1 MQGLIIGKPLLC
13 RGSISTYRF
22 LSVAMP
28 FLLFPLSHMPFPLLH
43 LSVCQTAQLPQLWKV
58 LRARSASGISWWSV
72 LLQVY
77 AITGPVV
84 YCITNNF
91 PLEYDQFR
99 FFITHSFLTK
109 VIYTNPAKQC
119 DADERK
125 PVNWTKPVIDNICVS
140 VYLHRAWSE
149 RLFMFMQGLAMGFLI
164 QHYSG
169 NTLKG
174 IVFLLAYGG
183 VMLLLT
189 SPLVPEHVI
198 PAMQASSMLA
208 VVASRV
214 IQAGTNYY
222 HGNTGQLSALSVFL
236 VFTGSLAL
244 IFTSL
249 QETGDWSSVSTV
261 THVVAACLSCLLL
274 TQVVCYRNSR
284 TKDKTE

>member
-1 MQGLIIGKPLLC
+1 MDTSELEELL
-13 RGSISTYRF
+13 SPTKE
-22 LSVAMP
+22 
-28 FLLFPLSHMPFPLLH
+28 FLLTYFLPEKCYNYFFVDLNFLHVPCWKIVLSKTVGVWIILGTVM
-43 LSVCQTAQLPQLWKV
+43 AQLPQLWKV

-84 YCITNNF
+84 YCITNNV
-91 PLEYDQFR
+91 PLEVWPWA
-99 FFITHSFLTK
+99 S
-109 VIYTNPAKQC
+109 
-119 DADERK
+119 
-125 PVNWTKPVIDNICVS
+125 S
-140 VYLHRAWSE
+140 S
-149 RLFMFMQGLAMGFLI
+149 
-164 QHYSG
+164 
-169 NTLKG
+169 NTTVVTPSK
-174 IVFLLAYGG
+174 
-183 VMLLLT
+183 
-189 SPLVPEHVI
+189 VI

>member
-1 MQGLIIGKPLLC
+1 
-13 RGSISTYRF
+13 
-22 LSVAMP
+22 
-28 FLLFPLSHMPFPLLH
+28 
-43 LSVCQTAQLPQLWKV
+43 
-58 LRARSASGISWWSV
+58 
-72 LLQVY
+72 
-77 AITGPVV
+77 
-84 YCITNNF
+84 
-91 PLEYDQFR
+91 
-99 FFITHSFLTK
+99 
-109 VIYTNPAKQC
+109 
-119 DADERK
+119 
-125 PVNWTKPVIDNICVS
+125 
-140 VYLHRAWSE
+140 
-149 RLFMFMQGLAMGFLI
+149 MFMQGLAMGFLI

>member
-1 MQGLIIGKPLLC
+1 MDTSEVEELL
-13 RGSISTYRF
+13 SPTKE
-22 LSVAMP
+22 
-28 FLLFPLSHMPFPLLH
+28 FLLTYILPEKCYNYFFVDLNFLHVPCWNIVLSKTVGVWIILGTVM
-43 LSVCQTAQLPQLWKV
+43 AQLPQLWKV

-77 AITGPVV
+77 AITGSVV

-91 PLEYDQFR
+91 PLE
-99 FFITHSFLTK
+99 
-109 VIYTNPAKQC
+109 
-119 DADERK
+119 
-125 PVNWTKPVIDNICVS
+125 
-140 VYLHRAWSE
+140 AWSE

-174 IVFLLAYGG
+174 ILFLLAYGG
-183 VMLLLT
+183 VMMLLT

-214 IQAGTNYY
+214 IQGGTNYY

>member
-1 MQGLIIGKPLLC
+1 MDTSEVEELL
-13 RGSISTYRF
+13 SPTKE
-22 LSVAMP
+22 
-28 FLLFPLSHMPFPLLH
+28 FLLTYFMPEKCYNYFFVDLNFLHVPCWKIVLS
-43 LSVCQTAQLPQLWKV
+43 QTVGVWIILGTVMAQLPQLWKV
-58 LRARSASGISWWSV
+58 LRARSTSGISWWAV

-91 PLEYDQFR
+91 PLE
-99 FFITHSFLTK
+99 
-109 VIYTNPAKQC
+109 
-119 DADERK
+119 
-125 PVNWTKPVIDNICVS
+125 
-140 VYLHRAWSE
+140 AWAE
-149 RLFMFMQGLAMGFLI
+149 RLFMLMQCLAMSVLI

-174 IVFLLAYGG
+174 MVFLLAYSG

-189 SPLVPEHVI
+189 SPLVAEHVI
-198 PAMQASSMLA
+198 PAMQASSTLA

-222 HGNTGQLSALSVFL
+222 HGNTGMLSPLSVFL

-244 IFTSL
+244 IFTSI

-274 TQVVCYRNSR
+274 NQVVCYRNSS